1 MQHTWKIYD
10 LKRTISSG
18 VVTEVKYACESS
30 HEEHSRR
37 KIGDI
42 SITGSA
48 SDPGFVAFEDL
59 TEETVLGWITG
70 SIDTSSIE
78 VELSSSIANTI
89 NEIAAVTE
97 ANGKP
102 WDN

>member
-10 LKRTISSG
+10 LKRIISSG

-30 HEEHSRR
+30 HEEYSRR

-48 SDPGFVAFEDL
+48 SNPGFVAFEDL
-59 TEETVLGWITG
+59 TEGTVLGWITG

-78 VELSSSIANTI
+78 VELSSSIAHTI
-89 NEIAAVTE
+89 NEMAAVT
-97 ANGKP
+97 ASNGTP
-102 WDN
+102 W